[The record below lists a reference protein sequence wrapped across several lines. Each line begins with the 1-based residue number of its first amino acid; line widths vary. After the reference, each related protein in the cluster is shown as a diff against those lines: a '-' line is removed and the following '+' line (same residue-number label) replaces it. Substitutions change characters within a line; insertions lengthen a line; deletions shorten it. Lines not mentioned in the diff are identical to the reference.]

1 VSKKRKNAANS
12 GTERI
17 RGASSSGSAKVRPHP
32 ARASRLPPHG
42 AQQETAAS
50 IRELARTVGRSH
62 TVVQRWVQHAEWDQS
77 ASPPWN
83 VAQASAWAARTLAPD
98 PARPWR
104 EPAPGDAVGGHDG
117 GLEALRRNPL
127 SAAKL
132 KLTLTRA
139 EMLNLQKAILAAE
152 MVPRRDVEQAL
163 VRRVHAVK
171 SAFMALPR
179 QMAGQLVGCNENQIE
194 TALDDAIRAV
204 LLELSQQIE
213 LPEPPLLENAS

>member
-1 VSKKRKNAANS
+1 VSKKHKNAANS
-12 GTERI
+12 GTECI
-17 RGASSSGSAKVRPHP
+17 RGASSSGSAKLRPHP
-32 ARASRLPPHG
+32 ARASRLPPQG
-42 AQQETAAS
+42 AQPESASS
-50 IRELARTVGRSH
+50 IRELARAVGRSH

-83 VAQASAWAARTLAPD
+83 VAQAATWAARTLAPD

-104 EPAPGDAVGGHDG
+104 EPAPGDATNGHDG
-117 GLEALRRNPL
+117 GLDALRRNPL
-127 SAAKL
+127 NAARL
-132 KLTLTRA
+132 KLALTRA
-139 EMLNLQKAILAAE
+139 QMLELQRAILAAE
-152 MVPRRDVEQAL
+152 LVPRKDVEQAL

-213 LPEPPLLENAS
+213 LPEPPLLETAT